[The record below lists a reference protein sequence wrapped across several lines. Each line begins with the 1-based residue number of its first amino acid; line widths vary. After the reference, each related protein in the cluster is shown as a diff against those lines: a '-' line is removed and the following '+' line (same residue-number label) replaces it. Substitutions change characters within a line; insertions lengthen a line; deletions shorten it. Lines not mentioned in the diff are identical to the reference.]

1 MTATAAS
8 TPGGPSAW
16 REALALVLLGAF
28 LFALR
33 LAGPADLTDNDQER
47 PASYVLDAV
56 QNGHWAIQRDAYD
69 DLASKPPMLTWLA
82 GAATALAGRISR
94 LTLYL
99 PSAAAMVGA
108 ALLIWTAGRTHF
120 GRLAGWLGALA
131 LLFSP
136 YGFKHVVLAR
146 NDALFAFTVTLAALG
161 AYRAWTTGRDWSR
174 FGLAAA
180 AATLTKGPLGVLLA
194 VAGLAA
200 LRREPRDATARPA
213 GGAAAGATALWLA
226 VVGGW
231 FALAWLE
238 AGQDLI
244 HKQLGRELAGH
255 LTGAEAGGK
264 GLFAD
269 PLHPL
274 LYFLSRFAPWSL
286 AAGVGLVRVVR
297 RPAATAEARRFERFL
312 FGWFVAGLLVFTAAP
327 HKRPDLLLPLI
338 PAAALLAGREL
349 AGVLQRFGE
358 VRLWPAS
365 LVGAC
370 GLLVAL
376 GVLRPQGRDTAA
388 EILPTRASQAMAAW
402 WEAEG
407 PRAIP
412 LTFVEHTL
420 TVQFYLNRH
429 QLVCDAAQ
437 AARLLAGDAA
447 CVVVTRDLAAVQR
460 HLPPGVEPVLLH
472 AEPAGAS
479 PRIWALGHP
488 AVRAGPPLAT
498 AVAVG
503 GLRLR
508 LEQAALVACYRR
520 DFEVRRLADGARVE
534 IGNESGRP
542 LVAGIR
548 WQGAPGAAWTRRTLV
563 PGEVWRVEGP

>member
-1 MTATAAS
+1 MADLAI
-8 TPGGPSAW
+8 PSPRQRSA
-16 REALALVLLGAF
+16 RGEAFAVVLLGVL

-69 DLASKPPMLTWLA
+69 DIASKPPLLTWLA
-82 GAATALAGRISR
+82 GGATALAGQISR
-94 LTLYL
+94 FTLYL
-99 PSAAAMVGA
+99 PSAVAVVGT
-108 ALLIWTAGRTHF
+108 ALLIWAAGRAQF
-120 GRLAGWLGALA
+120 GRLAGGLGALA

-146 NDALFAFTVTLAALG
+146 NDALFAFTVTLAAL
-161 AYRAWTTGRDWSR
+161 AAWRAWTTGRGWPG

-180 AATLTKGPLGVLLA
+180 AATLAKGPLGVLLA
-194 VAGLAA
+194 VGGLPA
-200 LRREPRDATARPA
+200 LRREPCKAPSRP
-213 GGAAAGATALWLA
+213 AAGAIAGAAALWLA

-231 FALAWLE
+231 FFLAWWD

-264 GLFAD
+264 GLFSD

-286 AAGVGLVRVVR
+286 LAGVGLVRVVR
-297 RPAATAEARRFERFL
+297 RPAATVQERRFERFL
-312 FGWFVAGLLVFTAAP
+312 FGWFAVGLVVFTAAP

-349 AGVLQRFGE
+349 AAALGRFGE
-358 VRLWPAS
+358 PRVWRAALA
-365 LVGAC
+365 GGC

-376 GVLRPQGRDTAA
+376 ALLRPVGRDTAA
-388 EILPTRASQAMAAW
+388 ELIPTRASRAMAAW

-407 PRAIP
+407 PRAVP

-447 CVVVTRDLAAVQR
+447 CVLVTRDLEGIRR
-460 HLPPGVEPVLLH
+460 HLPAGVEPVLLH
-472 AEPAGAS
+472 AEPAGETPRVWAVAS
-479 PRIWALGHP
+479 PATQSPSP
-488 AVRAGPPLAT
+488 AST

-503 GLRLR
+503 GLHLR
-508 LEQAALVACYRR
+508 LEQAAPEACHRR
-520 DFEVRRLADGARVE
+520 DFLVRRLGAGARVE
-534 IGNESGRP
+534 IWNESGRP
-542 LVAGIR
+542 LEVGLR
-548 WQGAPGAAWTRRTLV
+548 WREAPAPTWTRRTLA
-563 PGEVWRVEGP
+563 PGEAWRSGAP